1 MSIESQHGTQPET
14 KNSDK
19 GSRIG
24 PKVSLQG
31 DLKVDEALAVLG
43 KFEGSIKNPKQ
54 TIVIANGAQVS
65 ADITAAS
72 IEVQGK
78 VRGDI
83 FGVDRIELTS
93 TADLV
98 GKLQTREVRVEEGA
112 VFRGEVNVIADQK
125 PTSD

>member
-1 MSIESQHGTQPET
+1 MSIDSQHGTQPATTNFE
-14 KNSDK
+14 K
-19 GSRIG
+19 GSRLG
-24 PKVSLQG
+24 PKMNLQG